1 MAVSDTLPHPSCRI
15 DLTRLQR
22 LTGFQVRLAQLRIY
36 EAFHE
41 ALGDLDVT
49 PARYCLLAVLHDN
62 PDSRPGQIAE
72 ALRVKPSNLASLL
85 TQFEQD
91 GLIQRVPDPSERRAA
106 LIRLTTKGE
115 ALFNEID
122 PVVTRLEAQT
132 SANLRPDEQR
142 MLLGLLMRIT
152 GSD

>member
-1 MAVSDTLPHPSCRI
+1 MAASDALSHSACKI
-15 DLTRLQR
+15 DLARLQR
-22 LTGFQVRLAQLRIY
+22 LTGFQVRFAQLRIY
-36 EAFHE
+36 ETFHE
-41 ALGDLDVT
+41 ALGDRDIT

-91 GLIQRVPDPSERRAA
+91 GLIQRVADPSERRAA
-106 LIRLTTKGE
+106 LIRLSAKGE
-115 ALFNEID
+115 ALFQEID
-122 PVVTRLEAQT
+122 PVVARLEAQNT
-132 SANLRPDEQR
+132 ASLRPDEQR
-142 MLLGLLMRIT
+142 ALIGLLMRIS

>member
-1 MAVSDTLPHPSCRI
+1 MAASDTVPHASFRI
-15 DLTRLQR
+15 DLARLQR

-41 ALGDLDVT
+41 ALGDLDMT

-62 PDSRPGQIAE
+62 PNSRPGQIAD

-91 GLIQRVPDPSERRAA
+91 GLIRRVADPAERRAA
-106 LIRLTTKGE
+106 LIRLTDKGE
-115 ALFNEID
+115 ALFSEID
-122 PVVTRLEAQT
+122 PVVMRLEAQT
-132 SANLRPDEQR
+132 SARLRPDEQR
-142 MLLGLLMRIT
+142 MLIGLLMRIS
-152 GSD
+152 GSE

>member
-1 MAVSDTLPHPSCRI
+1 MAASDILPQTSCRI
-15 DLTRLQR
+15 DLSRLQR

-41 ALGDLDVT
+41 ALGETDMT
-49 PARYCLLAVLHDN
+49 PARYCLLAILHDN

-91 GLIQRVPDPSERRAA
+91 GLIQRVADPAERRAA
-106 LIRLTTKGE
+106 LIRLTAKGE
-115 ALFNEID
+115 ALFEEID
-122 PVVTRLEAQT
+122 PVVLRLEAQT
-132 SANLRPDEQR
+132 SARLRPDEQR
-142 MLLGLLMRIT
+142 MLIGLLMRIS
-152 GSD
+152 GSE